1 MPAPTLSDHRH
12 EELTRM
18 SPRHPTHR
26 LSALLAVAL
35 VVALGLAACTRQEPE
50 ISVNEQVPAAARTE
64 EEPADGGEEN
74 DGGGG
79 EDSGDAVA
87 IEAID
92 IDYVGVP
99 DTVPA
104 GDVTFALNNTGNLEH
119 NIVIE
124 ELGDELVTEAQ
135 GGETAEGTVTLEPG
149 TYTLYC
155 SIPGHRSTMEEV
167 VEAS

>member
-1 MPAPTLSDHRH
+1 MSPGRPTLRIST
-12 EELTRM
+12 L
-18 SPRHPTHR
+18 P
-26 LSALLAVAL
+26 AVAL
-35 VVALGLAACTRQEPE
+35 IVALGLAACSRQEPE

-64 EEPADGGEEN
+64 EAAAEGDEEGNGGEA
-74 DGGGG
+74 
-79 EDSGDAVA
+79 SGDAVT

-92 IDYVGVP
+92 IDYVGAP
-99 DTVPA
+99 ESVPA

-124 ELGDELVTEAQ
+124 ELGDELVVEAQ

-167 VEAS
+167 VEAT